1 MNIYQLHYTRL
12 GKQGSGAGWQITGTA
27 KGTPQLVINAFYK
40 IASNLVLAGAGNSM
54 PAQALD
60 IHIED
65 RYVYISHINYSSR
78 NLTDQTDIRG
88 VSFVHGLVMRTD
100 DYMELCRQPDRVM
113 GIEDSFFD
121 RDYEGKKDLPVLHT
135 LPCASMDMTGILKEY
150 GMDQTRYSEMMK
162 CVYAALYSVN
172 GSLCIKAGGIKG
184 EQLKTLCRKMTY
196 LIYQGLPYVL
206 RLKLSIFSG
215 YRPGVTICFSEKVEN
230 RESFYDL
237 DTGEYRCAPLPE
249 YEIVSAC
256 TNLFLTKD
264 ERSGLYGKI
273 NEFAE
278 VTYGG
283 SYEIIKLHHM
293 EIAYQAVHR
302 NVPEEK
308 LNEYMKDAAGVKA
321 YKYDLLDPY
330 YAYLLDLY
338 MKYGMELPSADI
350 YRKIQKRYAESNCNE
365 LKQAFCYYYA
375 WKLCTPGN
383 NKAYVTMYQL
393 QMSKPDEFRYMC
405 EYLEEQRP
413 QFLDAYY
420 EDYYLEHYA
429 DSLERLEELCARPEE
444 FSGEVRAKLL
454 EITSRL
460 FAIDIARQKDNKQR
474 FLLCGKY
481 ADVHAGFA
489 GMGTEGEADFQDML
503 NNGYWRYFDV
513 RQFSYSEIDEYVLMG
528 AGTDKNTEIP
538 GMVRRLLEAR
548 KCLLEGRNLA
558 FFYHALLSDS
568 LIEDAVT
575 RDGLIRQLREEAQG
589 MQNLSLDS
597 RLLLNYTNEDG
608 FDLDNLAQ
616 DLREYGPPDVLGREW
631 VRDNIPHST
640 VLERESKMEELF
652 KRQLKDKMKE
662 RTVKSEQWKAVYSHY
677 FPRMTSR
684 EQSFY
689 MMDYAQK
696 CLLFL
701 GITMTYAVSCRYLYL
716 VQKRYGAMASC
727 IGILACIA
735 GMLLNMI
742 WGETNSVELLVQRKI
757 GPVVWTII
765 YILLSAVLLG
775 AAVMA
780 DTDWMYIVLGA
791 ALGIILLGRLTLMV
805 FTLYE

>member
-12 GKQGSGAGWQITGTA
+12 GKQGSGAGWQVTGTA

-40 IASNLVLAGAGNSM
+40 IASNLVSAGAVNSM

-60 IHIED
+60 IHIEE

-88 VSFVHGLVMRTD
+88 VSFVHGLAMRTD

-135 LPCASMDMTGILKEY
+135 LPCVYMDMTGILKEY
-150 GMDQTRYSEMMK
+150 GIDQTRYSEMMK
-162 CVYAALYSVN
+162 CVYAALNSVN

-196 LIYQGLPYVL
+196 LIYQGLPYTL

-215 YRPGVTICFSEKVEN
+215 YRPGVMLCFSEKVEN
-230 RESFYDL
+230 RDSFYDL
-237 DTGEYRCAPLPE
+237 DTGEYRCAQLPE
-249 YEIVSAC
+249 YEIVPAC
-256 TNLFLTKD
+256 TNLTLTED
-264 ERSGLYGKI
+264 ERNVLHGKI
-273 NEFAE
+273 NEFADL
-278 VTYGG
+278 TYGG
-283 SYEIIKLHHM
+283 SYEAVKLHHM

-302 NVPEEK
+302 NVPKEK
-308 LNEYMKDAAGVKA
+308 LNEYMKEAAGVKA
-321 YKYDLLDPY
+321 YKYDLLDSY

-350 YRKIQKRYAESNCNE
+350 FKKLQKRYAESSCDE
-365 LKQAFCYYYA
+365 LKQAYCHYYA
-375 WKLCTPGN
+375 WKLCVPGN
-383 NKAYVTMYQL
+383 VKAYAAMYQL
-393 QMSKPDEFRYMC
+393 QVSKPDEFKYMC

-420 EDYYLEHYA
+420 TDYYLDQYA

-444 FSGEVRAKLL
+444 FSREVRAKLL
-454 EITSRL
+454 GITARL
-460 FAIDIARQKDNKQR
+460 FAIDIARQKDNRQR
-474 FLLCGKY
+474 FCLCKKY
-481 ADVHAGFA
+481 ADVHAVFA
-489 GMGTEGEADFQDML
+489 GVGTEGEADFQDML
-503 NNGYWRYFDV
+503 HNGYWEYFDV
-513 RQFSYSEIDEYVLMG
+513 GQFSYFEIDEYVMMG

-538 GMVRRLLEAR
+538 GAVRRLLMAR
-548 KCLLEGRNLA
+548 ECLFEGWNLA
-558 FFYHALLSDS
+558 AFYNALLSDFLLDDS
-568 LIEDAVT
+568 AA
-575 RDGLIRQLREEAQG
+575 RDVLIRQLREEAQC
-589 MQNLSLDS
+589 MQHLNLDA
-597 RLLLNYTNEDG
+597 RLLLNYSNEDG
-608 FDLDNLAQ
+608 FELDNLAQ
-616 DLREYGPPDVLGREW
+616 DLREYGPPGVLDSEW
-631 VRDNIPHST
+631 VRDNIPYST
-640 VLERESKMEELF
+640 VLAKESKMEELF

-662 RTVKSEQWKAVYSHY
+662 RSGKSELWKAMYSYY
-677 FPRMTSR
+677 FPGMTSR

-701 GITMTYAVSCRYLYL
+701 GIMMTYAVSCRYLFL
-716 VQKRYGAMASC
+716 VQKPYGVTASC
-727 IGILACIA
+727 IGILAGIA

-742 WGETNSVELLVQRKI
+742 WGETNSVELFVQKKTGVI
-757 GPVVWTII
+757 VWTIV
-765 YILLSAVLLG
+765 YILMSAVLLG

-780 DTDWMYIVLGA
+780 AADWLYIVLGT